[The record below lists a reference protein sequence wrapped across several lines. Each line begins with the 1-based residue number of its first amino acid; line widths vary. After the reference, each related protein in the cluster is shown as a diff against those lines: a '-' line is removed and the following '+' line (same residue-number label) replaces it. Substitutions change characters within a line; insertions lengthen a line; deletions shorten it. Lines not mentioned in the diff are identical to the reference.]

1 MFKKI
6 VAAGLVLASLC
17 SCKMENPLLV
27 ESTAPYGAPMFDKI
41 SAFVGDT
48 PQHMAFEKEDY
59 AGATVF
65 AKESLKY
72 LAEINSVDLK
82 YKYE

>member
-27 ESTAPYGAPMFDKI
+27 ESTAPYGLTKSKLNI
-41 SAFVGDT
+41 ICLLLNKLL
-48 PQHMAFEKEDY
+48 QK
-59 AGATVF
+59 
-65 AKESLKY
+65 AKQRLMLSLT
-72 LAEINSVDLK
+72 ILK
-82 YKYE
+82 LPLSRIQSRLWSMQVVL